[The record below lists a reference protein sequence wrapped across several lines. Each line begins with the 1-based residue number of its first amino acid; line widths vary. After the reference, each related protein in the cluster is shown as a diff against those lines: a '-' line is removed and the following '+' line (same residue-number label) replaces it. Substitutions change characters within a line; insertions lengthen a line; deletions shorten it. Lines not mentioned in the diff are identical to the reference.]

1 MSRTKNPIGICLAP
15 TQSSRLAEGFD
26 YVELQVAPS
35 LLPLDD
41 EAIFLSQAE
50 KTTFPE
56 LRVDGFNCFVPGILK
71 IVGPEVEWRAVESY
85 VRRAIDRAAWRGAH
99 FIVFGS
105 GEARRVPDGF
115 PRTVAWSQL
124 IRFLK
129 LCAEVAEPHGVI
141 IAIEP
146 LNRSESN
153 ILNTY
158 TEAVLMAEDV
168 GCRAQV
174 QVLADIYHFMV
185 DEEPLED
192 ILLAPEW
199 LAHVHVADTHN
210 HHPGSGDYPLARLF
224 AMLKDISYSGRVS
237 IECVWGEYPAL
248 EAKRSLDLLRQLSG
262 DSRHQA

>member
-1 MSRTKNPIGICLAP
+1 MSRTRNPIGICLAP

-41 EAIFLSQAE
+41 EAIFLSQAA

-56 LRVDGFNCFVPGILK
+56 LRVDGFNCFVPGVLK
-71 IVGPEVEWRAVESY
+71 VVGPAVDWQAIGSY

-115 PRTVAWSQL
+115 PRAVAWSQL
-124 IRFLK
+124 VRFLK
-129 LCAEVAEPHGVI
+129 LCAEVAKPHGVT

-158 TEAVLMAEDV
+158 TEAVLMAEEV
-168 GCRAQV
+168 GCHAQV

-192 ILLAPEW
+192 ILLGPEW
-199 LAHVHVADTHN
+199 LAHVHVADTN
-210 HHPGSGDYPLARLF
+210 NRYPGSGDYPLARLF
-224 AMLKDISYSGRVS
+224 AILKDIGYSGRVS
-237 IECVWGEYPAL
+237 IECIWCEYPAI
-248 EAKRSLDLLRQLSG
+248 EARSSLHLLRQLSALG
-262 DSRHQA
+262 